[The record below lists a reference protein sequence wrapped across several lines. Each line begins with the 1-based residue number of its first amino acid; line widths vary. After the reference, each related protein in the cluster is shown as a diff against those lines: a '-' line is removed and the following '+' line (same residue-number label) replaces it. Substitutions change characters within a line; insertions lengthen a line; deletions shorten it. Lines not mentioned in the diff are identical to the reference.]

1 MRVQTLSCFALF
13 FPGDHI
19 WHIEG
24 IPYFWLNGWLWLVDV
39 ELWCWRRLLR
49 VTWTARSNQSI
60 LKEIN
65 PEYWKDWCWS
75 WVSNT
80 LVTWCK
86 ELIHWKRPWCWE
98 RLRVEERGLQGI
110 EIVDGIPISLD
121 ICLSKLWEIVKDREA
136 WRAAVH
142 GVTVK
147 HDWLLNN
154 NGMKGAPLGTVRRTQ
169 KKKKRKRKQNQKTVT
184 QAQLDSMFT

>member
-147 HDWLLNN
+147 HDWLLTNN
-154 NGMKGAPLGTVRRTQ
+154 SMKGAPLGTVRRTQ

>member
-1 MRVQTLSCFALF
+1 M
-13 FPGDHI
+13 
-19 WHIEG
+19 
-24 IPYFWLNGWLWLVDV
+24 
-39 ELWCWRRLLR
+39 
-49 VTWTARSNQSI
+49 
-60 LKEIN
+60 
-65 PEYWKDWCWS
+65 
-75 WVSNT
+75 
-80 LVTWCK
+80 
-86 ELIHWKRPWCWE
+86 
-98 RLRVEERGLQGI
+98 EERGLQGI